1 MNKLAWII
9 ASRELAGGVRGFV
22 IYLACIALGVFAI
35 AAAGSVTEGFSR
47 GLASEARTLL
57 GGDAMFTASQR
68 RATPEERAWMET
80 RGQVSERI
88 GLNVMGQAGDI
99 RLQVDIR
106 GVDDAHPL
114 IGADVVSGVDNLREA
129 LGLQDGKWGVAVT
142 PSLLE
147 RFELEIGDDIQLGSI
162 MATIRARLDAEAD
175 GIGTPGVFGPE
186 ATIDLKALEEAGRLT
201 NGQLFR
207 SRYLIILPNGQT
219 GEDISRAAETEW
231 GSSGLRYRGPGDAVD
246 GLQRLL
252 EMLNT
257 FLSVIGIAALVAG
270 GVGIAQACTAFLQS
284 RIHSIAAFKA
294 LGAETRTIRMA
305 YIIQLGALALLG
317 AAIGVVLGAAMPFG
331 IALFLGDRIPL
342 PTVLAIYP
350 EPLLKGAFLGI
361 LAAAMF
367 ALPPLGRAR
376 ATRPAALF
384 RALGAEDQAAVPLL
398 ERVLAAC
405 AAAGLAAVAIF
416 TSATPVITGALLAGS
431 GAAWLMFLGT
441 AGLIR
446 FSARRAL
453 PAARGFRRL
462 TLSNLGGAGSLAPK
476 VAPTLGLGL
485 ALLVFV
491 VLVQAN
497 LVRQVKETASA
508 NLPALFITQI
518 PQAQVEQFDALMTDQ
533 GIDIEDPDAFRRT
546 PLIIGRVISLNGVE
560 LDENAVAESER
571 WVVEGEVGMPYIAK
585 QPPEVELVDGAWW
598 PEDYQGPL
606 LVSIEADA
614 ARGLGLVLGDT
625 IGFRVFGRDVEAT
638 VSSLRNVDW
647 GSFGANTAFIL
658 SPGTLEA
665 AQPQHIAIV
674 QTEAGGEAAIIRALA
689 DDFPNVVVFQ
699 TREALATAARLLG
712 NISIAINAAASI
724 VLLAGLL
731 VLFGA
736 FASMA
741 RERRNEAALL
751 KTFGASRPQIFG
763 LYAAEFGISGAV
775 ASLTGALIGTAAAWP
790 LVTLQFEAEWAM
802 PWLELFVILTASV
815 LVSAAGGL
823 VVGHRTLAHPPM
835 RVLRSI

>member
-1 MNKLAWII
+1 MNRLAWII

-68 RATPEERAWMET
+68 RATDKERAWMDAQG
-80 RGQVSERI
+80 RVSERI
-88 GLNVMGQAGDI
+88 GLNVMGQAGDV

-106 GVDDAHPL
+106 AVDDLHPL
-114 IGADVVSGVDNLREA
+114 IGEDVVFGAANIRDA
-129 LGLQDGKWGVAVT
+129 LAFADGKWGVAAT

-162 MATIRARLDAEAD
+162 TATIRARLDKEAD

-207 SRYLIILPNGQT
+207 SRYLMILPNGQT
-219 GEDISRAAETEW
+219 GEDIARAAEEEW
-231 GSSGLRYRGPGDAVD
+231 GNGGLRYRGPEDAVD

-294 LGAETRTIRMA
+294 LGAETQTIRLA
-305 YIIQLGALALLG
+305 YMMQLGVLAAFGAL
-317 AAIGVVLGAAMPFG
+317 IGVVLGAAMPFA

-342 PTVLAIYP
+342 PSILAIYP
-350 EPLLKGAFLGI
+350 EPLLRGALLGM

-384 RALGAEDQAAVPLL
+384 RALGPEDQANVPWL
-398 ERVLAAC
+398 ERGGALIAALALVAF
-405 AAAGLAAVAIF
+405 AIF
-416 TSATPVITGALLAGS
+416 TSTTPLITGLLLAGS
-431 GAAWLMFLGT
+431 GLAWLLFLGT
-441 AGLIR
+441 AFLIR
-446 FSARRAL
+446 LGARRAL

-462 TLSNLGGAGSLAPK
+462 VLSNLGGPGSLAPT
-476 VAPTLGLGL
+476 VAPALGLGL

-491 VLVQAN
+491 VVIQAN
-497 LVRQVKETASA
+497 IVRQVKETAAA

-518 PQAQVEQFDALMTDQ
+518 PQAQVGQFDALLQSQ
-533 GIDIEDPDAFRRT
+533 GIDIDNPEAYRRT
-546 PLIIGRVISLNGVE
+546 PLIIGRVISLKGAE
-560 LDENAVAESER
+560 IDKDLVADSER
-571 WVVEGEVGMPYIAK
+571 WVIEGEVGMPYIAR
-585 QPPEVELVDGAWW
+585 QPPEVELIEGEWW

-614 ARGLGLVLGDT
+614 ARGLGLEIGDS
-625 IGFRVFGRDVEAT
+625 IGFRVFGRDVEAE
-638 VSSLRNVDW
+638 VASLRNVDW

-674 QTEAGGEAAIIRALA
+674 QMEAGGEAAIISALA
-689 DDFPNVVVFQ
+689 NDFPNVVVFQ

-724 VLLAGLL
+724 VLMAGLL

-763 LYAAEFGISGAV
+763 LYAAEFGVSGAV
-775 ASLTGALIGTAAAWP
+775 ASLIGAAIGTAAAWP
-790 LVTLQFEAEWAM
+790 VVTQQFEAEWAM
-802 PWLELFVILTASV
+802 PWLNC
-815 LVSAAGGL
+815 
-823 VVGHRTLAHPPM
+823 
-835 RVLRSI
+835 